1 MCPMFHAL
9 HSEFIH
15 VSRIG
20 LHNGQGQLI
29 DFNFA
34 NPPSTRLSVFFRVFE
49 LTAFITG
56 NIL

>member
-1 MCPMFHAL
+1 MFHAL